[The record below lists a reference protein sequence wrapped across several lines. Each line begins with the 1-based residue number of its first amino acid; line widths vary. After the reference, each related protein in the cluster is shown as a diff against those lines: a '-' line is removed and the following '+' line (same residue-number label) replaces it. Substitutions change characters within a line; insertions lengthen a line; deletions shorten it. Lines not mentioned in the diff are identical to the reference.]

1 MLPTIIIVGNLNI
14 IHNYCDSSD
23 EIRRSTI
30 NSNFNPRRDIKFINL
45 SNPYSTE
52 WLQGLN
58 YETQN
63 IVFLYG

>member
-14 IHNYCDSSD
+14 IHNYYDSSD